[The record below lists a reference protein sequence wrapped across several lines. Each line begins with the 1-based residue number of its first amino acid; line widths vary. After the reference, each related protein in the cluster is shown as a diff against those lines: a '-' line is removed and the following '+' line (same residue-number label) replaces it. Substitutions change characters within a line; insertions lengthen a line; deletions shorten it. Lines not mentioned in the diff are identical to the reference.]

1 MALKQFK
8 ARVLTPISDT
18 TRTEK
23 RRSSSRF
30 PFSLSSLSAYL
41 GVFLLIV
48 SVVAMTYQPPQ
59 RQALASTSGL
69 TGNTAL
75 NDVSQPTVDSMLA
88 TSVGATIAERTE
100 LPVAGN
106 VLSLSQS
113 LSIENTLA
121 QTDTNTISK
130 PQIVQPTADGRTP
143 QQYTT
148 ITGDTIPTIAQRY
161 NISAQTVKWANN
173 LTSDAVA
180 PGKTL
185 TIPPT
190 DGILYTV
197 KSGDT
202 VDSIAAKYKADKQLL
217 ITYND
222 LEVTGTPV
230 VGSRILIPGGD
241 LPATEQPGYVA
252 PRRAVTYNYN
262 YATYSGGQANGT
274 AYYWTA
280 GASPGNRYGMG
291 QCTFYAYERRL
302 QLGNP
307 VGGMWGNANTWAYSA
322 ASSSYLVDGNPTPGA
337 VMANGGGYGHVAIV
351 ESIVPGVSISIS
363 EMNGY
368 RWGGGWNRV
377 GFGTIS
383 WGEATSGMYKYIH

>member
-280 GASPGNRYGMG
+280 GTSPGNRYGTG
-291 QCTFYAYERRL
+291 QCTFTPMNVVYSWVTR
-302 QLGNP
+302 
-307 VGGMWGNANTWAYSA
+307 SA
-322 ASSSYLVDGNPTPGA
+322 ACGAMPTPGLA
-337 VMANGGGYGHVAIV
+337 RPRRAIWSTAILPGSGDGKRRRLRTRCNCRKYCTWGIDLDLGDERV
-351 ESIVPGVSISIS
+351 SLGRRLESCWIWYNLLG
-363 EMNGY
+363 
-368 RWGGGWNRV
+368 
-377 GFGTIS
+377 
-383 WGEATSGMYKYIH
+383 